1 MFREERTMVFL
12 QFLAGRN
19 KAGVVL
25 VQKGTVLP
33 IMNKAEKKRATLL
46 ATLGDLNRPLR
57 VRPVSVMGQ
66 DWWAVDAEDTWPGMV
81 MDLRRL
87 GFESMAWGE
96 EVLVREGPPDY
107 ESQMSGPAELG
118 GLRPF
123 PLVHPTIK
131 IRPESYST
139 GTPELSYLDEY
150 DDETDF
156 EEDDFEPEDFQ
167 HYV

>member
-1 MFREERTMVFL
+1 M
-12 QFLAGRN
+12 
-19 KAGVVL
+19 
-25 VQKGTVLP
+25 P
-33 IMNKAEKKRATLL
+33 IMNKAEKKRTTLL

-96 EVLVREGPPDY
+96 EVLVREGSLAY
-107 ESQMSGPAELG
+107 ESQMSGPAELS

-123 PLVHPTIK
+123 PLVQPTIK
-131 IRPESYST
+131 IRTESYST
-139 GTPELSYLDEY
+139 NTPDLSYLDEY
-150 DDETDF
+150 DEKDF
-156 EEDDFEPEDFQ
+156 EEDEFESGDDFQ

>member
-1 MFREERTMVFL
+1 M
-12 QFLAGRN
+12 
-19 KAGVVL
+19 
-25 VQKGTVLP
+25 P
-33 IMNKAEKKRATLL
+33 IMNKAEKKRTTLL

-96 EVLVREGPPDY
+96 EVLVREGSLAY
-107 ESQMSGPAELG
+107 EPQMSGPAELS

-123 PLVHPTIK
+123 PLVQPTIK
-131 IRPESYST
+131 IRTESYST
-139 GTPELSYLDEY
+139 NTPDLSYLDEY
-150 DDETDF
+150 DDEKDF
-156 EEDDFEPEDFQ
+156 EEDEFEPGDDFQ
-167 HYV
+167 QYV

>member
-1 MFREERTMVFL
+1 
-12 QFLAGRN
+12 
-19 KAGVVL
+19 
-25 VQKGTVLP
+25 
-33 IMNKAEKKRATLL
+33 MNKAAKKRTTLL

-96 EVLVREGPPDY
+96 EVLVREALLAY
-107 ESQMSGPAELG
+107 ESQMSGPAELS

-123 PLVHPTIK
+123 PLVQPTIK
-131 IRPESYST
+131 IRTESYST
-139 GTPELSYLDEY
+139 NTPDLSYLDEY
-150 DDETDF
+150 DDEKDF
-156 EEDDFEPEDFQ
+156 EEDEFESGDDFQ

>member
-1 MFREERTMVFL
+1 
-12 QFLAGRN
+12 
-19 KAGVVL
+19 
-25 VQKGTVLP
+25 
-33 IMNKAEKKRATLL
+33 MNKAAKKRTTLL

-96 EVLVREGPPDY
+96 EVLVRESSPAY

-123 PLVHPTIK
+123 PVVHPTIK

-139 GTPELSYLDEY
+139 IAPDLSYLDEY
-150 DDETDF
+150 DKEADF
-156 EEDDFEPEDFQ
+156 EEDEFEPDDFQ

>member
-1 MFREERTMVFL
+1 M
-12 QFLAGRN
+12 
-19 KAGVVL
+19 
-25 VQKGTVLP
+25 P
-33 IMNKAEKKRATLL
+33 IMNKAAKKRTTLL

-96 EVLVREGPPDY
+96 EVLMREGSLAYD
-107 ESQMSGPAELG
+107 SQMSGPAELS

-123 PLVHPTIK
+123 PLVQPTIK
-131 IRPESYST
+131 IRTESYST
-139 GTPELSYLDEY
+139 NTPDLSYLDEY
-150 DDETDF
+150 DDEKDF
-156 EEDDFEPEDFQ
+156 EEDEFEPGDDFQ
-167 HYV
+167 QYV

>member
-1 MFREERTMVFL
+1 M
-12 QFLAGRN
+12 
-19 KAGVVL
+19 
-25 VQKGTVLP
+25 P
-33 IMNKAEKKRATLL
+33 IMNKAEKKRTTLL

-96 EVLVREGPPDY
+96 EVLVREGLLAY
-107 ESQMSGPAELG
+107 ESQMSGPAELS

-123 PLVHPTIK
+123 PLVQPTIK
-131 IRPESYST
+131 IRTESYST
-139 GTPELSYLDEY
+139 NVPDLNYLDEY
-150 DDETDF
+150 DDEKDF
-156 EEDDFEPEDFQ
+156 EEDEFEPGDDFQ
-167 HYV
+167 QYV